1 VNDFILAYKKYAQF
15 NGRSGRKEFWFYVLF
30 YLVVSAI
37 LSVIDGL
44 VFGSAGGAMSSGGL
58 TAQSYS
64 PLASIFGLVSLV
76 PGIAVSVRR
85 LHDTGKSGWFYLLWL
100 LPIIGWII
108 LLVFYCQKSE
118 PETNAYGAPP
128 STAPIA

>member
-1 VNDFILAYKKYAQF
+1 MNDFILAYKKYAQF
-15 NGRSGRKEFWFYVLF
+15 QGRSGRKEFWYFVLF
-30 YLVVSAI
+30 YIIVSAI

-44 VFGSAGGAMSSGGL
+44 VFGGAGGAMSSGGF

-64 PLASIFGLVSLV
+64 PLSSVFGLASLI

-85 LHDTGKSGWFYLLWL
+85 LHDTGRSGFWYFLWL

-108 LLVFYCQKSE
+108 LLIWYCQKSQ
-118 PETNAYGAPP
+118 PDTNAYGAPP
-128 STAPIA
+128 TV